1 MWANSVRRLFACA
14 LVLLCAACASDAG
27 PVRQTATGATPVAEY
42 RLGPGDKVRVNVFG
56 EADLSGEFVVSPTGN
71 VSYPLV
77 GEVPASGQTVPEFT
91 LTLTE
96 VLRNGYVR
104 EPLISVE
111 VVNYRPYYIMGEV
124 GSPGTFPFTGAL
136 TVMNAV
142 ATAGGFT
149 YRADTR
155 RVYIKHADAENEE
168 LVPLTSTTLVQ
179 PGDTIRI
186 PERRF

>member
-1 MWANSVRRLFACA
+1 MCANTIRRW
-14 LVLLCAACASDAG
+14 LVGLLALLCAACASDSG
-27 PVRQTATGATPVAEY
+27 PVRQAANGAIPLPEY
-42 RLGPGDKVRVNVFG
+42 RLGPGDKVRIAVFG
-56 EADLSGEFVVSPTGN
+56 EADLSGEFVVSPAGN
-71 VSYPLV
+71 ISYPLV
-77 GEVPASGQTVPEFT
+77 GDVAALGQTVPEFT
-91 LTLTE
+91 ARLTE

-104 EPLISVE
+104 QPLLTVE
-111 VVNYRPYYIMGEV
+111 VVNYRPYYILGEV
-124 GSPGTFPFTGAL
+124 GAPGNFPYTNGL

-155 RVYIKHADAENEE
+155 RVFIKHADSENEE
-168 LVPLTSTTLVQ
+168 MVPLTSTTLVQ